1 MQKTCFMLQGQCLRF
16 QSNPS
21 FCISQQPSEIYTD
34 AKKKKGVFKVIPQ
47 CLHANSLLKIYRRK
61 KRTVFKVIPHS
72 IYANQQ
78 SSEFIIYAIKKKYK
92 CWILSYFLSIT
103 APCFYTIGPLIAGN
117 YWVFVLRDLI
127 IVYQPP
133 SFGDLPII
141 KLTTAGSVLLPSI
154 NHSSMEKASYFPSFS
169 VFSPLF
175 LS

>member
-1 MQKTCFMLQGQCLRF
+1 MKNIQVTNALKHSTDAEHMMLQGYNVCVFKVIPHSVYPSSLPKLYRRKKDRCF

-21 FCISQQPSEIYTD
+21 MYACQQSSENLQT
-34 AKKKKGVFKVIPQ
+34 Q
-47 CLHANSLLKIYRRK
+47 

-72 IYANQQ
+72 MYANQQ

-141 KLTTAGSVLLPSI
+141 KLTIQPAQ
-154 NHSSMEKASYFPSFS
+154 FC
-169 VFSPLF
+169 F
-175 LS
+175 L